1 MSERFSLLRAI
12 TESLD
17 SLGIATCTFDLEDR
31 ALLWNRSFLELFPE
45 HAAEIHVG
53 EPYRANLRRFY
64 AGRLA
69 EGELPAL
76 ERYIDEGVERH
87 RAQHRPYMFTHRG
100 ISLWVASMVLPGIGS
115 IRIWRTSDQSVD
127 LSAVQAM
134 ALPSAK
140 PSVDANALFD
150 HLADGV
156 MVTDVD
162 AHIIWV
168 NAPFVLMYHFDTRE
182 HAVGSTLEDAYRN
195 VWQGQVAGHE
205 AIFEHGLMRLREGRI
220 FSGAPFELCLPGDRH
235 TRVSTQDSPNGNAYL
250 MHVDITALKRQQRQ
264 LLLTEQKVRSSEA
277 LLKSTLERMEQGIMM
292 VSADGI
298 VEVCNR
304 RAIELL
310 DLPPELMASQP
321 TFTQVLEYQWST
333 NEFVYTPEH
342 LKEFVR
348 AGGILDQEQR
358 YDRKRPDGRVV
369 EVHSIPIEGGGV
381 LRTYTD
387 ITERKQHEEH
397 IRHVARHDGLT
408 SLVTREVFLECLA
421 EATTSKEICDAGFAV
436 HYIDLDR
443 FKPVNDA
450 YGHLIGDKALTLIA
464 DRMRQLARDAD
475 VVARM
480 GGDEFAILQYRVE
493 NADKAIGLARRI
505 LEGVARPIE
514 IVPYRIEV
522 GASIG
527 IAMHHGAEGSATEM
541 LRQADVAMYAAKA
554 AGRDCVR
561 VYQPADFEAPHVEHP
576 IRR

>member
-1 MSERFSLLRAI
+1 MSERFSLLRAM
-12 TESLD
+12 TEALD
-17 SLGIATCTFDLEDR
+17 SLGIASCTFDLEDR
-31 ALLWNRSFLELFPE
+31 ALLWNRSFLEVFPE

-64 AGRLA
+64 AGRLG
-69 EGELPAL
+69 EGEIPAI
-76 ERYIDEGVERH
+76 ERFIDEGVERH
-87 RAQHRPYMFTHRG
+87 RAQQRPFMFTHRG
-100 ISLWVASMVLPGIGS
+100 INLWVASVMLPDIGK
-115 IRIWRTSDQSVD
+115 IRIWRTADQSVD

-134 ALPSAK
+134 ALPSVR

-156 MVTDVD
+156 MVADID
-162 AHIIWV
+162 GHIVWV
-168 NAPFVLMYHFDTRE
+168 NAPFVLMYHFETRE

-205 AIFEHGLMRLREGRI
+205 ATFEHGLMRLRESRI
-220 FSGAPFELCLPGDRH
+220 FSGAPFELSLPGDRH
-235 TRVSTQDSPNGNAYL
+235 TRVSCQDSPNGNAYL

-277 LLKSTLERMEQGIMM
+277 LLKSTLERMEQGIIM
-292 VSADGI
+292 VSADGV

-310 DLPPELMASQP
+310 DLPPDLMASQP
-321 TFTQVLEYQWST
+321 TYQQVVEFQWST

-342 LKEFVR
+342 LKELVR
-348 AGGILDQEQR
+348 AGVILDQAQR
-358 YDRKRPDGRVV
+358 YDRKRPDGRVI
-369 EVHSIPIEGGGV
+369 EVHSIPVEGGGV

-387 ITERKQHEEH
+387 ITERKKHEEH

-421 EATTSKEICDAGFAV
+421 EATTSEEIGQQGFAV

-443 FKPVNDA
+443 FKPVNDE

-464 DRMRQLARDAD
+464 DRMRQLARDVD
-475 VVARM
+475 IVARM

-493 NADKAIGLARRI
+493 NADQAIGLARRV

-527 IAMHHGAEGSATEM
+527 ITLYPSAGCSADEM
-541 LRQADVAMYAAKA
+541 LRQADIAMYAAKA

-561 VYQPADFEAPHVEHP
+561 VYQPSDVEAPLQ
-576 IRR
+576 

>member
-1 MSERFSLLRAI
+1 MSERFALLRAI

-64 AGRLA
+64 AGRLS
-69 EGELPAL
+69 EGEMPAI

-87 RAQHRPYMFTHRG
+87 RAQHRPFMFTHRG
-100 ISLWVASMVLPGIGS
+100 ITLWVASVVLPGIGR
-115 IRIWRTSDQSVD
+115 IRIWRSTDQHVA
-127 LSAVQAM
+127 LSAIQAM
-134 ALPSAK
+134 ALPSAA

-156 MVTDVD
+156 MVSDVD
-162 AHIIWV
+162 GHIIWV
-168 NAPFVLMYHFDTRE
+168 NAPFVLMYHYETRE
-182 HAVGSTLEDAYRN
+182 HAVGATLEDAYRN
-195 VWQGQVAGHE
+195 VWHGQMTGHE
-205 AIFEHGLMRLREGRI
+205 ATFEQGLMRLRESTV
-220 FSGAPFELCLPGDRH
+220 FAGAPFELSLPDDRH
-235 TRVSTQDSPNGNAYL
+235 TRVSRQDNSNGNAYF

-264 LLLTEQKVRSSEA
+264 LLHTEQKVRSSEA
-277 LLKSTLERMEQGIMM
+277 LLKATLERMDQGIVM
-292 VSADGI
+292 VNAEQVI
-298 VEVCNR
+298 EVCNR

-310 DLPPELMASQP
+310 DLPPELMASRP
-321 TFTQVLEYQWST
+321 TFQQVLEYQWST
-333 NEFVYTPEH
+333 NEFVHTPEH

-348 AGGILDQEQR
+348 AGGILLDQAQR
-358 YDRKRPDGRVV
+358 YDRMRPDGRVI
-369 EVHSIPIEGGGV
+369 EVHSIPTEGGGV

-387 ITERKQHEEH
+387 ITERKKHEEH

-408 SLVTREVFLECLA
+408 SLVTREVFLESLA
-421 EATTSKEICDAGFAV
+421 EATTSEDISAQGFAV

-443 FKPVNDA
+443 FKPVNDE

-464 DRMRQLARDAD
+464 DRIRQLARDID

-493 NADKAIGLARRI
+493 NADQAIGLARRI
-505 LEGVARPIE
+505 LEGVARQIE

-527 IAMHHGAEGSATEM
+527 IALNQGIRRSPDEL
-541 LRQADVAMYAAKA
+541 LRQADLAMYAAKA

-561 VYQPADFEAPHVEHP
+561 VFEENDSKA
-576 IRR
+576 

>member
-1 MSERFSLLRAI
+1 MSDRLSLLRAI

-64 AGRLA
+64 AGRLS
-69 EGELPAL
+69 EGEMPAI

-87 RAQHRPYMFTHRG
+87 RAQHRPFMFAHRG
-100 ISLWVASMVLPGIGS
+100 VNLWVASVLLPGIGR
-115 IRIWRTSDQSVD
+115 IRIWRSTDQDPGV
-127 LSAVQAM
+127 SAVQAM
-134 ALPSAK
+134 ALPSVA

-156 MVTDVD
+156 MVSDIDGRIV
-162 AHIIWV
+162 WV
-168 NAPFVLMYHFDTRE
+168 NAPFVLMYHFETRE
-182 HAVGSTLEDAYRN
+182 HAVGATLEDAYRN
-195 VWQGQVAGHE
+195 VWHGQIEGHQ
-205 AIFEHGLMRLREGRI
+205 AAFEQGLMRLRESRI
-220 FSGAPFELCLPGDRH
+220 FAGAPFELTLPDDRH
-235 TRVSTQDSPNGNAYL
+235 TRVSCQDNPNGNAYL

-277 LLKSTLERMEQGIMM
+277 LLKTTLERMDQGIIMINAER
-292 VSADGI
+292 V

-310 DLPPELMASQP
+310 DLPPELMASRP
-321 TFTQVLEYQWST
+321 TFEQVLEYQWST
-333 NEFVYTPEH
+333 DEFVYTPEH
-342 LKEFVR
+342 LKDYVR
-348 AGGILDQEQR
+348 AGGILDQPQR
-358 YDRKRPDGRVV
+358 YDRKRPDGRVI
-369 EVHSIPIEGGGV
+369 EVHSIPTEGGGV

-387 ITERKQHEEH
+387 ITERKKHEEH

-421 EATTSKEICDAGFAV
+421 EAIASAEISAQGFAV

-443 FKPVNDA
+443 FKPVNDE

-464 DRMRQLARDAD
+464 DRMRTLARDVD

-493 NADKAIGLARRI
+493 NAEQAVGLARRI
-505 LEGVARPIE
+505 LEGVARQIE

-527 IAMHHGAEGSATEM
+527 IALNHGEESSADEL
-541 LRQADVAMYAAKA
+541 LRQADIAMYAAKA

-561 VYQPADFEAPHVEHP
+561 VFKVSD
-576 IRR
+576 IKLDKN